1 MFPDW
6 NNLNSLSGPNT
17 LAYLSGQG
25 KKFFLHWH
33 QVDIAQDEVNL
44 LPLLL
49 YQQEHQQW
57 QLAAKVNPGPVLL
70 NFLRS

>member
-1 MFPDW
+1 
-6 NNLNSLSGPNT
+6 LSGINT

-25 KKFFLHWH
+25 KKFFFFLHWH

-49 YQQEHQQW
+49 NQQEHQQW
-57 QLAAKVNPGPVLL
+57 LL
-70 NFLRS
+70 GGKG